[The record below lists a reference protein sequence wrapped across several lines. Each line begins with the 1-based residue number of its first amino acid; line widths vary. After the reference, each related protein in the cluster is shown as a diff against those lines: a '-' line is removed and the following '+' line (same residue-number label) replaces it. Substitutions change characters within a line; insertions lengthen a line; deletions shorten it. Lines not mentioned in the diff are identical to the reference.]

1 MAMGCNFQENRT
13 ELRSCALNLEVG
25 NREGTPGRD
34 GRRRR
39 LGGWN
44 AFGALGLRL
53 PPSRARTVVS
63 LLPVAWLLFIWS
75 VWTRLPSAHTPALG
89 PAPRDLVS

>member
-1 MAMGCNFQENRT
+1 MAMGCNIQENRT

-44 AFGALGLRL
+44 AFGAVGLRL
-53 PPSRARTVVS
+53 PPKQGKNGVIFVTCGMAVVHLEGLDPS
-63 LLPVAWLLFIWS
+63 SFSSHPCPGAW
-75 VWTRLPSAHTPALG
+75 PP
-89 PAPRDLVS
+89 DLVS